1 MTALVKNL
9 ADTVTKLHPKDRAYL
24 AERLLASLEDADWEE
39 QWGAEGA
46 SRREEIRLGRIKPVS
61 AGEVYRR
68 IESLLKK

>member
-9 ADTVTKLHPKDRAYL
+9 ADTVTKLPPKDRAYL

-39 QWGAEGA
+39 QWVGESA
-46 SRREEIRLGRIKPVS
+46 SRRDEISSGRTKPVS
-61 AGEVYRR
+61 AEEVYRR